1 MFSQIVILVGIIIVF
16 FALSNFE
23 HSKKFLNDDVKMS
36 LAIGLLLLV
45 FIFNNFS
52 TLLIFGLLVG
62 YLLYV
67 RKGNMKLDMLSIIG
81 KNKNVKEMFKNFI
94 GPVSSVN
101 LGKYNLQDIKSQAQQ
116 LVQSY
121 FTSKLKSVNKKHDK
135 DKSEQTNNEKK

>member
-23 HSKKFLNDDVKMS
+23 HSKNFLNDDVKMS

-45 FIFNNFS
+45 FVFNNFS

-67 RKGNMKLDMLSIIG
+67 RKGNMKLDMSSIIG

-121 FTSKLKSVNKKHDK
+121 FTSKLVNKKHDK
-135 DKSEQTNNEKK
+135 EKSE

>member
-23 HSKKFLNDDVKMS
+23 NSKNFLNDDVKMS

-67 RKGNMKLDMLSIIG
+67 RKGNMKLDMSSIIG
-81 KNKNVKEMFKNFI
+81 KNKNVKDMFKSFI

-101 LGKYNLQDIKSQAQQ
+101 LNKYNLEDIKSQVQQ

-121 FTSKLKSVNKKHDK
+121 FTSKKNK
-135 DKSEQTNNEKK
+135 

>member
-16 FALSNFE
+16 FALSNFKQ
-23 HSKKFLNDDVKMS
+23 SKNFLNDDVKMS

-52 TLLIFGLLVG
+52 TLFIFGLLVG

-67 RKGNMKLDMLSIIG
+67 RKGNMKLDMSNLIG
-81 KNKNVKEMFKNFI
+81 KNKKVKEMFKSFI

-101 LGKYNLQDIKSQAQQ
+101 LKKYNLENIKSQIQQ

-121 FTSKLKSVNKKHDK
+121 FTSNLKIVNKKNDEN
-135 DKSEQTNNEKK
+135 KSEKNK

>member
-23 HSKKFLNDDVKMS
+23 HSKYFLNDDVKMS
-36 LAIGLLLLV
+36 LAIGLLLLF

-52 TLLIFGLLVG
+52 TLLIFALLVG

-67 RKGNMKLDMLSIIG
+67 RKGNMKLDMSSLVG
-81 KNKNVKEMFKNFI
+81 KNKNVKEMFKSFI

-101 LGKYNLQDIKSQAQQ
+101 LKKYNLQDIKSQSQQ

-121 FTSKLKSVNKKHDK
+121 FSSKLKKENDKNKSKNKK
-135 DKSEQTNNEKK
+135 